1 MPSGCQPFLTRRFEL
16 ALQFASGL
24 HHSQCRKGTPIPYIS
39 HLMAVSALVLESG
52 GDEDLAIAALLHDAV
67 EGQGGAPTLQIIRRM
82 LGDRVANVVM
92 ECSDTDR
99 EPKPPW
105 RERKEQYL
113 AHLLSARAKLG
124 PVGAAKALH
133 ALAPT
138 FFPMWDNEIARGYG
152 VSTEGGYF
160 QFMLLAKRQLVG
172 LPADL
177 IPSLSLV
184 KAFDEYNYY
193 KFSTRRTRA

>member
-1 MPSGCQPFLTRRFEL
+1 MTPFAEVLVRVHEEYARNVPNNY
-16 ALQFASGL
+16 AVVVPRIA
-24 HHSQCRKGTPIPYIS
+24 K
-39 HLMAVSALVLESG
+39 AVSERDVPGIAEALAAWLRNINLQYYRFRPEKARTLRGELEPLLTVEVHSLSG
-52 GDEDLAIAALLHDAV
+52 F
-67 EGQGGAPTLQIIRRM
+67 
-82 LGDRVANVVM
+82 
-92 ECSDTDR
+92 
-99 EPKPPW
+99 
-105 RERKEQYL
+105 RERSLTTLDKADEPAVL
-113 AHLLSARAKLG
+113 RLFGAFRAKLG

-160 QFMLLAKRQLVG
+160 QFMLIAKQQLVG

-177 IPSLSLV
+177 IPGLSLV

-193 KFSTRRTRA
+193 KFSTPKKNSRGG